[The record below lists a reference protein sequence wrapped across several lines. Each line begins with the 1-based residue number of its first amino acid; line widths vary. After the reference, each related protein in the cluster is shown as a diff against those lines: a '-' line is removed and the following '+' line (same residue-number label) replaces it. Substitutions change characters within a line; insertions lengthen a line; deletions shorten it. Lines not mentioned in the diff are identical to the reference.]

1 MSTYI
6 KKDGHFDEFI
16 DDGICRF
23 LGSNG
28 RISVFNECG
37 RCLINPSALPFF
49 RTNFLNPCFHKND
62 QGDIWLQYKSYGY
75 NSRWLERRR
84 QEFRVYI
91 SLDELQVALNKFIGY
106 PRKIISVSVVTWS
119 GCLEIECE
127 CNEYTR
133 KIEELED
140 KIQEL
145 EKEIKSK
152 KEENDALTKFL
163 DTKIYEAK
171 IKLLEDICLQSEQ
184 VLEVIGK

>member
-1 MSTYI
+1 MGTYI
-6 KKDGHFDEFI
+6 KKYGHFDELI

-23 LGSNG
+23 IRSNG
-28 RISVFNECG
+28 RLYVFDEGTCF
-37 RCLINPSALPFF
+37 ITPEAFPFF
-49 RTNFLNPCFHKND
+49 RTHFLNPCFHKND

-106 PRKIISVSVVTWS
+106 SRNIKFVSVTWN
-119 GCLEIECE
+119 GNLKIECE

-152 KEENDALTKFL
+152 NKENDELTKF
-163 DTKIYEAK
+163 
-171 IKLLEDICLQSEQ
+171 
-184 VLEVIGK
+184 